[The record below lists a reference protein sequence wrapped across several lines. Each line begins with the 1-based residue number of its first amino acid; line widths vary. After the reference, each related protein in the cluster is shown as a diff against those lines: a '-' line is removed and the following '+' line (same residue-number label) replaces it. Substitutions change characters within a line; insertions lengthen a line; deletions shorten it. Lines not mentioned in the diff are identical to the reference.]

1 MRTLSSFLY
10 CSILLWCIVGEALA
24 YGLSNEDKDHC
35 PMDDSWPSIHID
47 SEYYISCPDEML
59 GAVSR
64 RCVKIDNAPA
74 WLEPNTTNCYHKS
87 VLSSAPN
94 GMLYSVIALNVNNIS
109 VIYNTNEQEILRR
122 TLVNFTDPL
131 LSIPNS
137 QVFLTNCEAIES
149 SRGEDGQISKLVIHF
164 YIACPSDFVKTS
176 TNSIMSFLN
185 NLKGTDF
192 AQYNDP
198 YLLNSVFS
206 VDKNNSYI
214 IEKTDNLLTIILIVI
229 VVFLAVDVVSYLAYI
244 KIKNMQ
250 KKANKYNDEE
260 SIYSRMIE

>member
-1 MRTLSSFLY
+1 MRILFFFSRFWLSFPFCSRVHMRTLSSFLY

-94 GMLYSVIALNVNNIS
+94 GMLYSVIALNVCLPIS
-109 VIYNTNEQEILRR
+109 
-122 TLVNFTDPL
+122 
-131 LSIPNS
+131 S
-137 QVFLTNCEAIES
+137 
-149 SRGEDGQISKLVIHF
+149 
-164 YIACPSDFVKTS
+164 
-176 TNSIMSFLN
+176 
-185 NLKGTDF
+185 
-192 AQYNDP
+192 
-198 YLLNSVFS
+198 
-206 VDKNNSYI
+206 
-214 IEKTDNLLTIILIVI
+214 
-229 VVFLAVDVVSYLAYI
+229 
-244 KIKNMQ
+244 
-250 KKANKYNDEE
+250 
-260 SIYSRMIE
+260 